1 MENQSK
7 VYTSVDLFK
16 FFAAALIVCIHT
28 RPFYAHPTLDLYWTR
43 LICQVAVP
51 FFFCFSSYIFFK
63 RGKSIKSYIKRM
75 LSLYLVWFIIEIPF
89 IYLRFFHHQPI
100 LPATK
105 TFIIDLLFHNTFFA
119 SWFITASWQAML
131 IVWLLAKRSETVTYL
146 TGLAFFGLFTYMV
159 GGGNLL
165 FLNDALKLPSFVQA
179 VPYVTLGYF
188 MAKHEGR
195 PIKNKTGLL
204 LLLLFLIIAVL
215 EVRFF
220 LPSATIGI
228 LPLTFILVLLLI
240 NNNFMENTPFVG
252 FCRKSSI
259 LIYLLHG
266 VIKHILVMVTEVGY
280 GPTMFMVTWTISVL
294 FAYIIIKGSGKF
306 SLLRKLY

>member
-1 MENQSK
+1 MENQPK

-28 RPFYAHPTLDLYWTR
+28 RPFYAYPTLDLYWTR
-43 LICQVAVP
+43 VICQVAVP

-159 GGGNLL
+159 GGGNLP
-165 FLNDALKLPSFVQA
+165 FLSDVLKLPSFVQA
-179 VPYVTLGYF
+179 VPYVTLGCF

-195 PIKNKTGLL
+195 TMKNKTGLL

-228 LPLTFILVLLLI
+228 LPLTFILVTLLI
-240 NNNFMENTPFVG
+240 NNNLVENTPFVG

-259 LIYLLHG
+259 LIYLLHC
-266 VIKHILVMVTEVGY
+266 VVKDILVIVMGIGY
-280 GPTMFMVTWTISVL
+280 GFPMFLFTWCLS
-294 FAYIIIKGSGKF
+294 IIAAVVIIQGSKRIKIFK
-306 SLLRKLY
+306 LLY